1 MFRFIYFVIILLSI
15 FSCNKNSYRL
25 EDKSSNNNTF
35 ENSQLISKD
44 GIKGSIVKGQK
55 DYYYFNINKEELIDF
70 DISNLG
76 DKRITMTLYN
86 YKNNVIKVISEFEN
100 TNENTRVYTI
110 QTNDKGEVYSSQV
123 MKGIYFK
130 PSENIEENKY
140 YIVIESK
147 NDDTE
152 YSFILKKREYNE
164 TDEKEPNDII
174 SMSQIIDVNS
184 ENRLYTIDGYY
195 SQVFNPKLYS
205 GDLKNM
211 EIDSYKVTNSSF
223 NIYSISI
230 ELSGV
235 PSVDASI
242 RLYDNTGNFI
252 ANYDLNN
259 VGDGEIVEK
268 LVLYPYMSYY
278 FVLVSDKA
286 VLNIPYRVSVLAK
299 PYDKYTEDEPN
310 NKYTQ
315 AQNLEFNKTY
325 KGAIDYS
332 YDRDYYTFNVPIQ
345 SSIKLSYFLI
355 DSQAI
360 NLRISNENEGI
371 IATMPQNDDE
381 YTTSLKQGKY
391 YLIFERDTTKEKWV
405 KGSSRIR
412 NYEFS
417 MAISNEISGYYED
430 LNYFN
435 DYYSNDYDDTFYN
448 NNYSD
453 GFYNNGYSDSVN
465 NDNQNNNEE
474 TNNYIIL
481 KDEDYNADYYHYNSE
496 DSNMINNQEY
506 TNYGEY

>member
-15 FSCNKNSYRL
+15 LSCNKNNYRL
-25 EDKSSNNNTF
+25 EDKNNDNNTF
-35 ENSQLISKD
+35 EAAQLISKD

-55 DYYYFNINKEELIDF
+55 DYYYFNVNKEEIIDF

-76 DKRITMTLYN
+76 DKAITMTLCN
-86 YKNNVIKVISEFEN
+86 YKTNIVKVISEFEN
-100 TNENTRVYTI
+100 TNENTRGYTI
-110 QTNDKGEVYSSQV
+110 QTNDKGEVYSSQI
-123 MKGIYFK
+123 MKGIYFN
-130 PSENIEENKY
+130 PSENVEENKY

-152 YSFILKKREYNE
+152 YSFVLKKRECNE

-174 SMSQIIDVNS
+174 SQSQIIDVNS

-223 NIYSISI
+223 NTYSLSI

-235 PSVDASI
+235 PSVDAAI
-242 RLYDNTGNFI
+242 RLYDNAGNFI

-259 VGDGEIVEK
+259 VGDGEVVEK

-278 FVLVSDKA
+278 FVLVSERA

-315 AQNLEFNKTY
+315 SQNLEFNKTY

-371 IATMPQNDDE
+371 IATMPH
-381 YTTSLKQGKY
+381 
-391 YLIFERDTTKEKWV
+391 LIFERDTTKEKWV
-405 KGSSRIR
+405 KGSSKIR

-430 LNYFN
+430 LNYLN
-435 DYYSNDYDDTFYN
+435 DYYSNDYDDSFYN

-465 NDNQNNNEE
+465 NDNQTEYKNEE

-481 KDEDYNADYYHYNSE
+481 KDEDYNAEYYHYNSE
-496 DSNMINNQEY
+496 DNDIIQEY